1 MKKRF
6 NLLARGKDSESWWQ
20 RQDWYLNAAAFSL
33 SAIGLLLVWGASR
46 PRLSASGGDPNAYLY
61 RHAANIIVGV
71 LLGYVISRSKYTLLR
86 AYAPILYV
94 IGFLGLI
101 AVLIVGFEING
112 VKAWIQLP
120 LGFTL
125 QPSEFAKI
133 ALVLGMAMIL
143 AETRQRGFE
152 PENREVIISLSLA
165 AFPLALIML
174 QPDLG
179 TAIVISMTV
188 LGVLAVAGVS
198 FRWLIGLVSAGV
210 LLIIAV
216 LALGLL
222 DEYQINRLIVFLD
235 PMIDPLVTGYNII
248 QVKLAIG
255 SGGFGGT
262 GLFNGPLTN
271 GGFVPEQQ
279 TDFIYSVAGEE
290 FGFVGSITIIFLL
303 GFICWRALRIAR
315 GSSDLF
321 GRIAATG
328 VAIWFGF
335 QTFENIGMNLGIMPI
350 TGVPLPFVSYG
361 GTATFAV
368 WMGIGLLQNIKSRL
382 TE

>member
-1 MKKRF
+1 M
-6 NLLARGKDSESWWQ
+6 
-20 RQDWYLNAAAFSL
+20 
-33 SAIGLLLVWGASR
+33 
-46 PRLSASGGDPNAYLY
+46 
-61 RHAANIIVGV
+61 
-71 LLGYVISRSKYTLLR
+71 
-86 AYAPILYV
+86 
-94 IGFLGLI
+94 
-101 AVLIVGFEING
+101 
-112 VKAWIQLP
+112 
-120 LGFTL
+120 
-125 QPSEFAKI
+125 
-133 ALVLGMAMIL
+133 ALIL

-152 PENREVIISLSLA
+152 PENREVIISLALA
-165 AFPLALIML
+165 AFPLGLIML

-179 TAIVISMTV
+179 TAIVISFIV
-188 LGVLAVAGVS
+188 LGVLGVGGVS
-198 FRWLIGLVSAGV
+198 FRWMIGLVSTGV
-210 LLIIAV
+210 FVIIAV
-216 LALGLL
+216 LGLGFL

-235 PMIDPLVTGYNII
+235 PSIDPLATGYNII

-290 FGFVGSITIIFLL
+290 FGFVGSGIIIFLL
-303 GFICWRALRIAR
+303 GFITWRALRIAR
-315 GSSDLF
+315 ESTDLF
-321 GRIAATG
+321 GRIAASG
-328 VAIWFGF
+328 VAIWLGF

-368 WMGIGLLQNIKSRL
+368 WMAIGLLQNIKSRL

>member
-1 MKKRF
+1 MPRF

-33 SAIGLLLVWGASR
+33 SAIGLLLVWAASR
-46 PRLSASGGDPNAYLY
+46 PRLTASGLDPNTYLF
-61 RHAANIIVGV
+61 RHGANILVGIA
-71 LLGYVISRSKYTLLR
+71 LGYIISRSKYTLLR
-86 AYAPILYV
+86 AYAPILYLM
-94 IGFLGLI
+94 GFLGLI
-101 AVLIVGFEING
+101 AVLIIGFEING
-112 VKAWIQLP
+112 VQAWIQLP
-120 LGFTL
+120 AGFTL

-152 PENREVIISLSLA
+152 PENKQVIISLALA
-165 AFPLALIML
+165 AIPLGLIML

-179 TAIVISMTV
+179 TAIVISITV

-198 FRWLIGLVSAGV
+198 FRWMMGLLTTG
-210 LLIIAV
+210 LLAVIAV
-216 LALGLL
+216 FALGLL

-235 PMIDPLVTGYNII
+235 PSIDPLVTGYNII

-279 TDFIYSVAGEE
+279 TDFIYSVAGEQ
-290 FGFVGSITIIFLL
+290 FGFIGSGVIIFLL
-303 GFICWRALRIAR
+303 GFVTWRALRIAR
-315 GSSDLF
+315 ESTDLF
-321 GRIAATG
+321 GRIAASG
-328 VAIWFGF
+328 VAIWLGF

-368 WMGIGLLQNIKSRL
+368 WMAVGLLQNIKSRL

>member
-1 MKKRF
+1 MARF
-6 NLLARGKDSESWWQ
+6 NLLARGKDSESWWH

-33 SAIGLLLVWGASR
+33 SVIGLLLVWAASR

-61 RHAANIIVGV
+61 RHAANIMIGIF
-71 LLGYVISRSKYTLLR
+71 LGYVISRSKYTMLR
-86 AYAPILYV
+86 AFAPVLYL
-94 IGFLGLI
+94 IGSLGLVV
-101 AVLIVGFEING
+101 VLLIGTEING

-120 LGFTL
+120 QGFTL

-133 ALVLGMAMIL
+133 ALVLGMALIL

-152 PENREVIISLSLA
+152 PENREVIISLALA
-165 AFPLALIML
+165 AFPLGLIML

-179 TAIVISMTV
+179 TAIVISFIV
-188 LGVLAVAGVS
+188 LGVLGVGGVS
-198 FRWLIGLVSAGV
+198 FRWMIGLVTTGV
-210 LLIIAV
+210 FVIIAV
-216 LALGLL
+216 IGFGFL

-235 PMIDPLVTGYNII
+235 PSIDPLVTGYNII

-290 FGFVGSITIIFLL
+290 FGFVGSGIIIFLL
-303 GFICWRALRIAR
+303 GFITWRALRIAR
-315 GSSDLF
+315 ESSDLF
-321 GRIAATG
+321 GRIAASG
-328 VAIWFGF
+328 VAIWLGF

-368 WMGIGLLQNIKSRL
+368 WMAIGLLQNIKSRL

>member
-1 MKKRF
+1 MVRF

-20 RQDWYLNAAAFSL
+20 RQDWYLNAAAMSL
-33 SAIGLLLVWGASR
+33 AIIGLLLVWAASR
-46 PRLSASGGDPNAYLY
+46 PRLLASGLDPNIYLY
-61 RHAANIIVGV
+61 RHAANILIG
-71 LLGYVISRSKYTLLR
+71 LFLAYVISRSKYTLLR
-86 AYAPILYV
+86 AYAPILYLL
-94 IGFLGLI
+94 GFVGLI
-101 AVLIVGFEING
+101 AVLLVGFEING

-120 LGFTL
+120 AGFTL

-152 PENREVIISLSLA
+152 PENRQVVISLALA
-165 AFPLALIML
+165 ALPLGLIML

-179 TAIVISMTV
+179 TAIVIAMTV

-198 FRWLIGLVSAGV
+198 FRWMIGLVSAGV
-210 LLIIAV
+210 LLIVAV
-216 LALGLL
+216 LAFGFLS
-222 DEYQINRLIVFLD
+222 EYQVNRLIVFLD
-235 PMIDPLVTGYNII
+235 PTIDPLVTGYNII

-255 SGGFGGT
+255 SGGFSGT

-271 GGFVPEQQ
+271 GNFVPEQQ

-290 FGFVGSITIIFLL
+290 LGFIGSGLIIFLL
-303 GFICWRALRIAR
+303 GFITWRALRIAR
-315 GSSDLF
+315 ESSDLF
-321 GRIAATG
+321 GRIAASG
-328 VAIWFGF
+328 VAVWLGF

-368 WMGIGLLQNIKSRL
+368 WMAVGLLQNIKSRL

>member
-1 MKKRF
+1 MARF

-33 SAIGLLLVWGASR
+33 SVFGLLLVWAASR
-46 PRLSASGGDPNAYLY
+46 PRLTAAGLDPNTYLY
-61 RHAANIIVGV
+61 RHGANILVG
-71 LLGYVISRSKYTLLR
+71 LALGYIISRSKYTLLR
-86 AYAPILYV
+86 AYAPILYLM
-94 IGFLGLI
+94 GFLGLI
-101 AVLIVGFEING
+101 AVLIIGFEING
-112 VKAWIQLP
+112 VQAWIQLP
-120 LGFTL
+120 AGFTL

-152 PENREVIISLSLA
+152 PENRQVIISLALA
-165 AFPLALIML
+165 ALPLGLIML

-179 TAIVISMTV
+179 TAIVISITV

-198 FRWLIGLVSAGV
+198 FRWMMG
-210 LLIIAV
+210 LLITGLLAVIAV
-216 LALGLL
+216 LALGVL

-235 PMIDPLVTGYNII
+235 PSIDPLVTGYNII

-279 TDFIYSVAGEE
+279 TDFIYSVAGEQ
-290 FGFVGSITIIFLL
+290 FGFIGSGVIIFLL
-303 GFICWRALRIAR
+303 GFVTWRALRIAR
-315 GSSDLF
+315 ESSDLF
-321 GRIAATG
+321 GRIAASG
-328 VAIWFGF
+328 VAIWLGF

-368 WMGIGLLQNIKSRL
+368 WMAVGLLQNIKSRL

>member
-1 MKKRF
+1 MARF

-33 SAIGLLLVWGASR
+33 SVIGLLLVWAASR
-46 PRLSASGGDPNAYLY
+46 PRLTASGGDPNAYLY
-61 RHAANIIVGV
+61 RHAANIIIG
-71 LLGYVISRSKYTLLR
+71 LILGYIISRSKYTMLR
-86 AYAPILYV
+86 AYAPVLYF
-94 IGFLGLI
+94 IGCAGLV
-101 AVLIVGFEING
+101 AVLLVGFEING

-120 LGFTL
+120 AGFTL

-152 PENREVIISLSLA
+152 PENRQVIISLALA
-165 AFPLALIML
+165 ALPLGLIML

-179 TAIVISMTV
+179 TAIVISVTV
-188 LGVLAVAGVS
+188 LGVLAVSGVS
-198 FRWLIGLVSAGV
+198 FRWMVGLLSVGLVV
-210 LLIIAV
+210 IIAV
-216 LALGLL
+216 LSLGFL

-235 PMIDPLVTGYNII
+235 PAIDPLVTGYNII

-290 FGFVGSITIIFLL
+290 MGFMGSATIIFLL
-303 GFICWRALRIAR
+303 AFITWRALRIAR
-315 GSSDLF
+315 ESSDLF
-321 GRIAATG
+321 GRIAASG
-328 VAIWFGF
+328 VAVWLGF

-368 WMGIGLLQNIKSRL
+368 WMAVGLLQNIKSRL
-382 TE
+382 TD

>member
-1 MKKRF
+1 MARF

-33 SAIGLLLVWGASR
+33 SVIGLLLVWAASR
-46 PRLSASGGDPNAYLY
+46 PRLTASGGDPNAYLY
-61 RHAANIIVGV
+61 RHTANIIIG
-71 LLGYVISRSKYTLLR
+71 LILGYIISRSKYTMLR
-86 AYAPILYV
+86 AYAPVLYF
-94 IGFLGLI
+94 IGCAGLV
-101 AVLIVGFEING
+101 AVLLVGFEING

-120 LGFTL
+120 AGFTL

-152 PENREVIISLSLA
+152 PENRQVIISLALA
-165 AFPLALIML
+165 ALPLGLIML

-179 TAIVISMTV
+179 TAIVISVTV
-188 LGVLAVAGVS
+188 LGVLAVSGVS
-198 FRWLIGLVSAGV
+198 FRWMVGLLSAGLVV
-210 LLIIAV
+210 IIAV
-216 LALGLL
+216 LSLGFL

-235 PMIDPLVTGYNII
+235 PAIDPLVTGYNII

-290 FGFVGSITIIFLL
+290 MGFIGSATIIFLL
-303 GFICWRALRIAR
+303 AFITWRALRIAR
-315 GSSDLF
+315 ESSDLF
-321 GRIAATG
+321 GRIAASG
-328 VAIWFGF
+328 VAVWLGF

-361 GTATFAV
+361 GTATCAV
-368 WMGIGLLQNIKSRL
+368 WMAVGLLQNIKSRL
-382 TE
+382 TD

>member
-1 MKKRF
+1 VARF

-20 RQDWYLNAAAFSL
+20 RQDWYLTAAAFSL
-33 SAIGLLLVWGASR
+33 SIIGLLLVWAASR
-46 PRLSASGGDPNAYLY
+46 PRLTASGGDPNAYLY
-61 RHAANIIVGV
+61 RHSANIIIG
-71 LLGYVISRSKYTLLR
+71 LILGYIISRSKYTLLR
-86 AYAPILYV
+86 AYAPILYLF
-94 IGFLGLI
+94 GFLGLI
-101 AVLIVGFEING
+101 AVLLIGTEING

-120 LGFTL
+120 MGFTL

-152 PENREVIISLSLA
+152 PENRQVIISLSLA
-165 AFPLALIML
+165 ALPLGLIML

-179 TAIVISMTV
+179 TAIVISVTV

-198 FRWLIGLVSAGV
+198 FRWMMGLIAAGV
-210 LLIIAV
+210 TIIIAV
-216 LALGLL
+216 ISFGFL

-235 PMIDPLVTGYNII
+235 PSIDPLVTGYNII

-290 FGFVGSITIIFLL
+290 MGFVGSSVIILL
-303 GFICWRALRIAR
+303 LAFVTWRALRIAR
-315 GSSDLF
+315 ESSDLF
-321 GRIAATG
+321 GRIAASG

-382 TE
+382 TD

>member
-1 MKKRF
+1 MARF

-33 SAIGLLLVWGASR
+33 SAIGLLLVWAASK
-46 PRLSASGGDPNAYLY
+46 PRLSASGLDPNTYLY
-61 RHAANIIVGV
+61 RHAANILIGIM
-71 LLGYVISRSKYTLLR
+71 LGYVISRSKYTLLR
-86 AYAPILYV
+86 AYAPILYA
-94 IGFLGLI
+94 IGFFGLI
-101 AVLIVGFEING
+101 AVLLIGFEING

-120 LGFTL
+120 AGFTL

-152 PENREVIISLSLA
+152 PENRQVIISLALA
-165 AFPLALIML
+165 ALPLGLIML

-198 FRWLIGLVSAGV
+198 FRWMIGLVSSG
-210 LLIIAV
+210 IIAVILV

-235 PMIDPLVTGYNII
+235 PTIDPLVTGYNII

-262 GLFNGPLTN
+262 GLFKGPLTN

-279 TDFIYSVAGEE
+279 TDFIYSVAGEQL
-290 FGFVGSITIIFLL
+290 GFIGSGLIIFLL
-303 GFICWRALRIAR
+303 GFITWRALRIAR
-315 GSSDLF
+315 ESSDLF

-328 VAIWFGF
+328 VAIWLGF
-335 QTFENIGMNLGIMPI
+335 QTFENVGMNLGIMPI

-368 WMGIGLLQNIKSRL
+368 WMAVGLLQNIKSRL